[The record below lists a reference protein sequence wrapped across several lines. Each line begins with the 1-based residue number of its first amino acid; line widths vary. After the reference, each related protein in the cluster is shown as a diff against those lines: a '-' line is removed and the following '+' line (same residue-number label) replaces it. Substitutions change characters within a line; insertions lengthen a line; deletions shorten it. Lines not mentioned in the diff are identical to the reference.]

1 MKTRALAAAMAFGW
15 TTWLV
20 GCGGS
25 QARPEDEVAEI
36 LPSSQE
42 AVDQASASSSP
53 VEREFW
59 LAMAEEPGWHLKV
72 AQDDFLHGQS
82 RKASEELE
90 KVAAML
96 NFESRHSHS
105 QRERGLLLA
114 SVQELREVAR
124 NLALDTSSE
133 AQRVSIQELDRVS
146 ALAFR
151 AIAAHQV
158 TLGRDALEAGDPR
171 AAGLYIQ
178 ETVAAVLNGFD
189 RSGIERSPT
198 MDVSLEAAREVGQRL
213 AQDGD
218 GSRKAGMDALDQLDT
233 AVETLT
239 NVLTSRRK

>member
-1 MKTRALAAAMAFGW
+1 MKTRVLAAAMAFGL
-15 TTWLV
+15 TTWIA

-25 QARPEDEVAEI
+25 RARPEDEAAEI
-36 LPSSQE
+36 MPSSQE
-42 AVDQASASSSP
+42 AIDLASASSSP

-59 LAMAEEPGWHLKV
+59 LAMVEEPGWHLKV
-72 AQDDFLHGQS
+72 ARDDFLSGQR

-124 NLALDTSSE
+124 NLMLETDPET
-133 AQRVSIQELDRVS
+133 QVVSIQELDRVS

-151 AIAAHQV
+151 AMAAHQV
-158 TLGRDALEAGDPR
+158 ILGRDALEAGDPR

-178 ETVAAVLNGFD
+178 ETVAAARNGFD
-189 RSGIERSPT
+189 RSGIERSPS
-198 MDVSLEAAREVGQRL
+198 MDVTLEAAREVGQRL

-218 GSRKAGMDALDQLDT
+218 GSRQAGLDALDQLDS
-233 AVETLT
+233 AVEALT